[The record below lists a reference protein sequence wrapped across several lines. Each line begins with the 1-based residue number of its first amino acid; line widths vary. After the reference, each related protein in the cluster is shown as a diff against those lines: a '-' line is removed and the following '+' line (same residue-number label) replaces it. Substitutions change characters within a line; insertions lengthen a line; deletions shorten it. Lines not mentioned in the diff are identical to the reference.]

1 MRHLPTAL
9 VHCLTIAICL
19 TPRGALGGQSLPKG
33 PETFS
38 ANAQVL
44 GQDASASAMVTI
56 RIEHYIAESD
66 RKNMLEAL
74 RIGGYPGFLPV
85 FRKAPEIGSVEMN
98 GRKVVVRWA
107 HQQATPN
114 EGRTISVVT
123 DGPLF
128 FVGGGSVDSKP
139 RAGFELAILLLDVDS
154 TGVGTG
160 TMAAAA
166 RVRPGGPTGVQID
179 DYSEKPV
186 KLVTVRRAP

>member
-1 MRHLPTAL
+1 MVR
-9 VHCLTIAICL
+9 CLTIAICL
-19 TPRGALGGQSLPKG
+19 TPRGALGGQPPQTA

-38 ANAQVL
+38 ANALVL
-44 GQDASASAMVTI
+44 GQDASSTAMVTI
-56 RIEHYIAESD
+56 RIEHYISEDD
-66 RKNMLEAL
+66 RKKMLDAL
-74 RIGGYPGFLPV
+74 KFGGYPGFLPV

-98 GRKVVVRWA
+98 GRKVVARWA
-107 HQQATPN
+107 HQEKTAN
-114 EGRTISVVT
+114 GGRTISVVT

-139 RAGFELAILLLDVDS
+139 RAGFDLAMLLFDVDS

-186 KLVTVRRAP
+186 KLVTVQRAP